1 MKIGSIN
8 YLVSRD
14 EVVLKLTEGFEAS
27 DPLFRADML
36 QDLLFMVKDEYNKAR
51 SELGWENI

>member
-1 MKIGSIN
+1 MKIGLIN
-8 YLVSRD
+8 YLESKD

-51 SELGWENI
+51 SELGWDNI